1 MNQKVKKKGEKIMKK
16 ISIIVPVYYNQD
28 NLLPLYADLKEK
40 VFDKLKE
47 NTNTEYEL
55 IMVDDGSKDNSYKVM
70 QDLAKI
76 DSNIKIIHLSRNY
89 GEHAAILAGLSQCTG
104 DCAVRKAADL
114 QEPSEMILD
123 MMKKYDEGYK
133 VVLATRADREEPIM
147 QKAFSNLYAFLM
159 RKLALH
165 NMPKGGFDSFLID
178 RQVIDFLVKMQESNT
193 SLMSQILWAGFE
205 TATVPYIRKKRE
217 IGKSRWTLSKKIKLV
232 YDSLI
237 SFSYFPIKMIT
248 NVGFLSFFISVM
260 LLLII
265 IYKKFVGKIDV
276 EGYTSLIMVMLMAF
290 GIIML
295 SIGILGE
302 YLWRTYDAARKRPPY
317 IIEKVEKGEKSNNG

>member
-1 MNQKVKKKGEKIMKK
+1 MILILGKTHDDILYFENIMHNK
-16 ISIIVPVYYNQD
+16 QE
-28 NLLPLYADLKEK
+28 EK

-133 VVLATRADREEPIM
+133 VVLATRADREEPIV

-205 TATVPYIRKKRE
+205 TATVPYVRKKRE

-248 NVGFLSFFISVM
+248 NVGFFSFFISVM

>member
-1 MNQKVKKKGEKIMKK
+1 MNQKEKKGEKRIKK

-133 VVLATRADREEPIM
+133 VVLATRADREEPIV

-248 NVGFLSFFISVM
+248 NVGFFSFFISVM

>member
-1 MNQKVKKKGEKIMKK
+1 MKK

-40 VFDKLKE
+40 VLTKLD
-47 NTNTEYEL
+47 TEYEL
-55 IMVDDGSKDNSYKVM
+55 IFVDDGSKDKSYEVM
-70 QDLAKI
+70 KDLAKL
-76 DSNIKIIHLSRNY
+76 DKNIKLVKLSRNF
-89 GEHAAILAGLSQCTG
+89 GEHSALLAGLSQCTG

-114 QEPSEMILD
+114 QEPSEVILEMI
-123 MMKKYDEGYK
+123 KKYKEGNK
-133 VVLATRADREEPIM
+133 VVLAVRADREEPIT

-165 NMPKGGFDSFLID
+165 NMPKGGFDTFLID
-178 RQVIDFLVKMQESNT
+178 RQVIDVVVKMQESNT

-205 TATVPYIRKKRE
+205 TATVPYVRKKRE

-232 YDSLI
+232 YDSLL
-237 SFSYFPIKMIT
+237 SFSYFPIKLIT
-248 NVGFLSFFISVM
+248 TAGFLSFLIAII
-260 LLLII
+260 LLIVI
-265 IYKKFVGKIDV
+265 VYKRMTGIIDV
-276 EGYTSLIMVMLMAF
+276 EGYTSIIMIMLMGF

-302 YLWRTYDAARKRPPY
+302 YLWRTYDAARNRPPY
-317 IIEKVEKGEKSNNG
+317 IIEKGDKSENE

>member
-1 MNQKVKKKGEKIMKK
+1 MRK

-133 VVLATRADREEPIM
+133 VVLATRADREEPIV

>member
-1 MNQKVKKKGEKIMKK
+1 MNQKEKKGEKIMKK

-40 VFDKLKE
+40 VFNKLKE

-133 VVLATRADREEPIM
+133 VVLATRADREEPIV

-205 TATVPYIRKKRE
+205 TATVPYVRKKRE

-248 NVGFLSFFISVM
+248 NVGFFSFFISVM

>member
-1 MNQKVKKKGEKIMKK
+1 MKK

-55 IMVDDGSKDNSYKVM
+55 IMVDDGSKDSSYKVM

-205 TATVPYIRKKRE
+205 TATVPYVRKKRE

-248 NVGFLSFFISVM
+248 NIGFLSFFVSVI
-260 LLLII
+260 LLII
-265 IYKKFVGKIDV
+265 IIHRKFVGKIDV

-295 SIGILGE
+295 SIGIIGE
-302 YLWRTYDAARKRPPY
+302 YLWRTYDAARNRPPY

>member
-1 MNQKVKKKGEKIMKK
+1 MKK

-40 VFDKLKE
+40 VFNKLKE

-205 TATVPYIRKKRE
+205 TATVPYVRKKRE

-248 NVGFLSFFISVM
+248 NVGFFSFFISVM

>member
-1 MNQKVKKKGEKIMKK
+1 MNQKEKKGEKRMKK

-133 VVLATRADREEPIM
+133 VVLATRADREEPIV

-248 NVGFLSFFISVM
+248 NVGFFCFFISVM

>member
-1 MNQKVKKKGEKIMKK
+1 MKK

-133 VVLATRADREEPIM
+133 VVLATRADREEPIV

-205 TATVPYIRKKRE
+205 TATVPYVRKKRE

-248 NVGFLSFFISVM
+248 NVGFFSFFISVM

>member
-1 MNQKVKKKGEKIMKK
+1 MKK

-133 VVLATRADREEPIM
+133 VVLATRADREEPIV

-248 NVGFLSFFISVM
+248 NVGFFSFFISVM

-317 IIEKVEKGEKSNNG
+317 IIEKVEKGENGQNGK

>member
-1 MNQKVKKKGEKIMKK
+1 MNQKEKKGEKRMKK

-133 VVLATRADREEPIM
+133 VVLATRADREEPIV

-205 TATVPYIRKKRE
+205 TATVPYVRKKRE
-217 IGKSRWTLSKKIKLV
+217 IGKSRWTLSKKIKLL

-248 NVGFLSFFISVM
+248 NVGFFSFFISVM

>member
-1 MNQKVKKKGEKIMKK
+1 MKK
-16 ISIIVPVYYNQD
+16 ISIVVPVYYNQD

-40 VFDKLKE
+40 VLTKLPE
-47 NTNTEYEL
+47 GIEYEL
-55 IMVDDGSKDNSYKVM
+55 IFVDDGSKDNSYQVM
-70 QDLAKI
+70 KELAKI
-76 DSNIKIIHLSRNY
+76 DSNIKTIRLSRNF
-89 GEHAAILAGLSQCTG
+89 GEHSAILAGLSQCTG

-123 MMKKYDEGYK
+123 MIKKYIEGSK
-133 VVLATRADREEPIM
+133 VVLAIRADRDEPVT

-178 RQVIDFLVKMQESNT
+178 RQVIDFLVKIQECNT

-205 TATVPYIRKKRE
+205 TATVPYVRKKRE

-232 YDSLI
+232 YDSLL

-248 NVGFLSFFISVM
+248 TVGILSFFIA
-260 LLLII
+260 LIWLLII
-265 IYKKFVGKIDV
+265 IYKKMTGIIDV
-276 EGYTSLIMVMLMAF
+276 EGYASIIIIMLVGF

-302 YLWRTYDAARKRPPY
+302 YLWRTFDAARKRPPY
-317 IIEKVEKGEKSNNG
+317 IIEKVEKGEKTNNG

>member
-1 MNQKVKKKGEKIMKK
+1 M
-16 ISIIVPVYYNQD
+16 
-28 NLLPLYADLKEK
+28 
-40 VFDKLKE
+40 
-47 NTNTEYEL
+47 
-55 IMVDDGSKDNSYKVM
+55 
-70 QDLAKI
+70 
-76 DSNIKIIHLSRNY
+76 
-89 GEHAAILAGLSQCTG
+89 
-104 DCAVRKAADL
+104 
-114 QEPSEMILD
+114 
-123 MMKKYDEGYK
+123 
-133 VVLATRADREEPIM
+133 VLATRADREEPIV

-248 NVGFLSFFISVM
+248 NVGFFSFFISVM

>member
-133 VVLATRADREEPIM
+133 VVLATRADREEPIV

>member
-1 MNQKVKKKGEKIMKK
+1 MKK

-205 TATVPYIRKKRE
+205 TATVPYVRKKRE

-248 NVGFLSFFISVM
+248 NVGFLSFFVSVI

-265 IYKKFVGKIDV
+265 IHRKFVGKIDV

-295 SIGILGE
+295 SIGIIGE
-302 YLWRTYDAARKRPPY
+302 YLWRTYDAARNRPPY
-317 IIEKVEKGEKSNNG
+317 IIEKIEKGEKSNNG

>member
-1 MNQKVKKKGEKIMKK
+1 MKK

-133 VVLATRADREEPIM
+133 VVLATRADREEPIV

-248 NVGFLSFFISVM
+248 NVGFFSFFISVM

>member
-1 MNQKVKKKGEKIMKK
+1 MNQKVKKGEKIMKK

-133 VVLATRADREEPIM
+133 VVLATRADREEPIV

-248 NVGFLSFFISVM
+248 NVGFFSFFISVM